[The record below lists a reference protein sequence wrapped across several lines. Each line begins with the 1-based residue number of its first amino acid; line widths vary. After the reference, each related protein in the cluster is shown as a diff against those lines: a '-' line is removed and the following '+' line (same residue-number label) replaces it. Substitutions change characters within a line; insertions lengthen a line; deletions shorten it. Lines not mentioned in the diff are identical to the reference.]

1 MAKKREQR
9 YGHDVLKDDSKA
21 AQREREKLLRE
32 SRRED
37 KRRANKGCKL
47 WPW

>member
-1 MAKKREQR
+1 MAKKPEPGQVVR
-9 YGHDVLKDDSKA
+9 LKDVSKA